1 MLPIYYQARKEDR
14 ELRFYCFL
22 RESSLVQKDRYGP
35 KTQWRDFERFVQNW
49 PRGPHYVR
57 SEDSSTVIE
66 SASRWNRPIWE
77 QAIAEGIRRFKAG
90 IVDAFLFGRVD
101 RETRNLFASI
111 PVLRMAIDAGVPIFF
126 AQEKLY
132 LDPKDPEAM
141 EQYMKE
147 AQDSIAY
154 IRKFVKNTTPGRI
167 SRARDDQK
175 LPCNTRMFGFD
186 IVDGKRVVN
195 QAQAAAI
202 RQAVE
207 ITLKEGRP
215 GAGRR
220 WLNEHGWLTTQ
231 GKPFSTQTL
240 SGKGGLFRNRAL
252 IGETII
258 RFKDEKVIIQHDA
271 ILDPATF
278 ERLQAVLDAQGVR
291 ERRTEFYALSG
302 IAYCGCG
309 ARFESAKSGPYRY
322 YRCRA
327 HCGER
332 LWRKD
337 DFEWAVWNS
346 FGGYLDD
353 RQSRTDYLH
362 VARQSEIKVR
372 EELQKVEREI
382 EANGKEWKM
391 LLDRDLSGYPATT
404 VEQKKKELSAAS
416 ESLQWQKAQIE
427 AELLLLPQIDPAD
440 VEQELATLT
449 APWLL
454 CDWSIKDQ
462 VSQDTLPRQQ
472 AEVLRRTLLQLSARV
487 HVEKGD
493 LRIVGRLPVGFGTT
507 VNASGNLCAP
517 E

>member
-1 MLPIYYQARKEDR
+1 M
-14 ELRFYCFL
+14 RFYCFL
-22 RESSLVQKDRYGP
+22 RESSAGQQDRYGP
-35 KTQWRDFERFVQNW
+35 KTQWRDFERFIQNW
-49 PRGPHYVR
+49 PEGPHYIR
-57 SEDSSTVIE
+57 TEDSSTVIE
-66 SASRWNRPIWE
+66 SASKWNRPIWE
-77 QAIAEGIRRFKAG
+77 QAIAEGIQRFKAG
-90 IVDAFLFGRVD
+90 LVDGFLFGRVD

-147 AQDSIAY
+147 AQDSLAY

-167 SRARDDQK
+167 ARARDDQK
-175 LPCNTRMFGFD
+175 LPCNIGMFGFD

-207 ITLKEGRP
+207 VTLKEGRP
-215 GAGRR
+215 GAGRC
-220 WLNEHGWLTTQ
+220 WLNDHGWRTTQ

-240 SGKGGLFRNRAL
+240 TGKAALFRNRAL

-258 RFKDEKVIIQHDA
+258 RFKEETVVIHHDA
-271 ILDPATF
+271 ILDVPTF
-278 ERLQAVLDAQGVR
+278 EALQAVLDAQGVR
-291 ERRTEFYALSG
+291 ERRTQFYALSG

-309 ARFESAKSGPYRY
+309 ARFESAKSGIYRY
-322 YRCRA
+322 YRCA
-327 HCGER
+327 VHCGER
-332 LWRKD
+332 HWRKG

-346 FGGYLDD
+346 FGEYLNN
-353 RQSRTDYLH
+353 RQSRMDYLQL
-362 VARQSEIKVR
+362 ARQSEVKVR

-382 EANGKEWKM
+382 KANGEEWKA
-391 LLDRDLSGYPATT
+391 LLDRDLSGYPAAI
-404 VEQKKKELSAAS
+404 VEQKKKELSAAA

-427 AELLLLPQIDPAD
+427 AELLLLPQVDPAD
-440 VEQELATLT
+440 VEQELTTLA

-454 CDWSIKDQ
+454 CDWSTRDQ
-462 VSQDTLPRQQ
+462 IPHGSLPRQQ
-472 AEVLRRTLLQLSARV
+472 AEVLRQTLLQLSARV

-493 LRIVGRLPVGFGTT
+493 IKIVGRLPVGFGTK
-507 VNASGNLCAP
+507 VNASVSLYALWSSP
-517 E
+517 